1 MHITELLNWCNE
13 TLQPEKFK
21 DYAPNG
27 LQVAGTDYIQKI
39 ICSVTASEAAID
51 AAIDAEAD
59 VLLVHHGMFWKNEAA
74 PIVGWKKNRI
84 KKLLQHDINLVAYHL
99 PLDAHPTLGNNAQ
112 LAKQL
117 GWQMSAQV
125 DEQNLLA
132 LGTLQADSTL
142 MLFSEQIKAKLDRMP
157 LVIGSSDKIIKNIA
171 WCTGGAQS
179 FFQAAIDLEVDA
191 FVTGEVSEVQY
202 HLSRETGVV
211 FIAAG
216 HYATEKFG
224 ISALTQ
230 ALSKKTGIPY
240 GIFYESNP
248 I

>member
-1 MHITELLNWCNE
+1 MHIQELLNWCTE
-13 TLQPEKFK
+13 ILQPEKFQ

-27 LQVAGTDYIQKI
+27 LQVEGAENVQRIL
-39 ICSVTASEAAID
+39 CSVTASEAAID
-51 AAIDAEAD
+51 AAIVAKAD

-74 PIVGWKKNRI
+74 PIVSWKKNRI

-112 LAKQL
+112 LAKKL
-117 GWQMSAQV
+117 GWQMDRQV
-125 DEQNLLA
+125 EEQNLLSI
-132 LGTLQADSTL
+132 GTLQAASTL
-142 MLFSEQIKAKLDRMP
+142 SKLTQEIDAQLQRAP
-157 LVIGSSDKIIKNIA
+157 LVIGNSDRVIKNIA
-171 WCTGGAQS
+171 WCTGGAQNY
-179 FFQAAIDLEVDA
+179 FQAAINYGVDA
-191 FVTGEVSEVQY
+191 FVTGEVSEAQY
-202 HLSRETGVV
+202 HLSHETGVA

-230 ALSKKTGIPY
+230 ALSEKVDIPY
-240 GIFYESNP
+240 GIFYEENP

>member
-27 LQVAGTDYIQKI
+27 LQVAGTDHVQKI

-51 AAIDAEAD
+51 AAIEAEAD

-99 PLDAHPTLGNNAQ
+99 PLDAHPILGNNAQ

-125 DEQNLLA
+125 DEQDLLA
-132 LGTLQADSTL
+132 LGTLQAASTL
-142 MLFSEQIKAKLDRMP
+142 ALFSEQITAKLERTP

-179 FFQAAIDLEVDA
+179 FFQAAIDLGVDA
-191 FVTGEVSEVQY
+191 FVTGEVSEAQY
-202 HLSRETGVV
+202 HLSHEMGVA

-230 ALSKKTGIPY
+230 ALSEKTGIPY